1 MKKIVA
7 AIVTAFAV
15 IGAASA
21 QAQTP
26 AKATAPSATATA
38 SAAPAAAATSPV
50 DPAALA
56 ASREL
61 FEAMNQRVM
70 LTVMM
75 QQMSQGIGQ
84 SMRGGAE
91 AAINSN
97 PNTTAEQK
105 KQALAKMES
114 ELPNVVGAMQGVL
127 NDPTMI
133 DDILAETV
141 PLYARTFSADE
152 IKQMTAFYRTPV
164 GAKMLATMPQLMS
177 QGMQIGQ
184 QVVMRRVGPLM
195 QKLQPQ
201 EGKQ

>member
-1 MKKIVA
+1 
-7 AIVTAFAV
+7 
-15 IGAASA
+15 
-21 QAQTP
+21 
-26 AKATAPSATATA
+26 
-38 SAAPAAAATSPV
+38 
-50 DPAALA
+50 
-56 ASREL
+56 
-61 FEAMNQRVM
+61 
-70 LTVMM
+70 
-75 QQMSQGIGQ
+75 
-84 SMRGGAE
+84 
-91 AAINSN
+91 
-97 PNTTAEQK
+97 
-105 KQALAKMES
+105 
-114 ELPNVVGAMQGVL
+114 MQGVL

>member
-7 AIVTAFAV
+7 AIFTAFAV

-26 AKATAPSATATA
+26 AKAPAAV
-38 SAAPAAAATSPV
+38 SAAPAAAAAPV

-91 AAINSN
+91 AAINAN
-97 PNTTAEQK
+97 PNNTPEQK
-105 KQALAKMES
+105 KQALAKMEA
-114 ELPNVVGAMQGVL
+114 ELPGVVGAMQGVL